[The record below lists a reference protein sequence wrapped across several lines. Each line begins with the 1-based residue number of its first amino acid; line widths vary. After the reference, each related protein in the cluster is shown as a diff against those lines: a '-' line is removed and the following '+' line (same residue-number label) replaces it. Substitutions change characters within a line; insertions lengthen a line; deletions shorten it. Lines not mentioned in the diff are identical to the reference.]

1 MLHQILIGLLW
12 GVPGYIVGAA
22 AGGFLV
28 STLSSNRHDRSVEAA
43 STGLLV
49 IGPLVG
55 IVAFVAGFLHAR

>member
-12 GVPGYIVGAA
+12 AVPGYIVGAA
-22 AGGFLV
+22 GGGFLI

-43 STGLLV
+43 TTGLLV

-55 IVAFVAGFLHAR
+55 IVAFVIGFMRAG